1 MSTTN
6 RNILVGA
13 LRRADGVLFTALR
26 LVLVLLMSVMTLA
39 VLGQVVTRYLLK
51 TSLNWSEE
59 LARLCFV
66 CLVFLGAAC
75 LSRRNEHLAV
85 TTLIDLLPLRLRSL
99 FLVATHAVGLSCAW
113 YLLRGSWRAL
123 GREWAQLTPAMQVPM
138 GLIYSTIFG
147 AIVLLALWLAANLVM
162 HGLAFLRG
170 ARA

>member
-1 MSTTN
+1 MSMTH
-6 RNILVGA
+6 RNTIVGA
-13 LRRADGVLFTALR
+13 LRRADEVLFATLR
-26 LVLVLLMSVMTLA
+26 LVLILLMSVMTLA
-39 VLGQVVTRYLLK
+39 VLGQVVTRYLLT

-75 LSRRNEHLAV
+75 LSRRNDHLAV
-85 TTLIDLLPLRLRSL
+85 TTLIELLPVRLRSL
-99 FLVATHAVGLSCAW
+99 FLVGTHAVGLGCAW

-123 GREWAQLTPAMQVPM
+123 GREWGQLTPAMQIPM

-162 HGLAFLRG
+162 HGLTVLRG

>member
-1 MSTTN
+1 MSTTHTN
-6 RNILVGA
+6 NLVGA
-13 LRRADGVLFTALR
+13 LRRADEVLFVALR
-26 LVLVLLMSVMTLA
+26 LVLILLMSVMTLS
-39 VLGQVVTRYLLK
+39 VLGQVVTRYLLT

-85 TTLIDLLPLRLRSL
+85 TTLIDLLPLRLHSL
-99 FLVATHAVGLSCAW
+99 FLVGTHAVGLGCVW

-123 GREWAQLTPAMQVPM
+123 EREWAQLTPAMQVPM

-147 AIVLLALWLAANLVM
+147 AIILLGLWLAANLVM
-162 HGLAFLRG
+162 HSLSMLRG